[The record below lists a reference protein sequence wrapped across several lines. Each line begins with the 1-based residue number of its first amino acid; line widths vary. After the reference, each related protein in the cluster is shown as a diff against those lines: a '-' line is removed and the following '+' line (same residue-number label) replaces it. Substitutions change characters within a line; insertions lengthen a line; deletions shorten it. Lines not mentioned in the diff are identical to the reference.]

1 MKRHGIGQGAIAVKD
16 VSGVLFFGR
25 SKYCHS
31 REPGDSC
38 TCSNRS
44 QLVPGKGAAQN
55 FY

>member
-25 SKYCHS
+25 SKYGHS
-31 REPGDSC
+31 ENRGIVARVQTDHNWFRE
-38 TCSNRS
+38 
-44 QLVPGKGAAQN
+44 KGAVQN